1 MTLDGLFPILTIRL
15 SEEEKESMRDV
26 ILLTER
32 EKRLTNLAFILI
44 QKQDPGSKIRFP
56 RKFENQAKYRAFL
69 KPRRRGALLFAV
81 MFFSILPPFSAAYAG
96 GLFDKISEIFNDL
109 HFSKEFSGVPV
120 NSQNMALLEAV
131 RNSDPSP
138 DPRGTNV
145 TIVNDS
151 AILANQAPDQPGGDK
166 LSGVTPAGDQ
176 ISVYV
181 VRKGD
186 TLSAIAKMFG
196 VSANTILWANDI
208 PKGGSVRVG
217 QKLVILPVSGVQ
229 HTVKKGETVAKIA
242 ALYKADADEIRG
254 TNNLEDGENLTAGD
268 IIIIPNGVESEAPSV
283 NPIKN
288 TIKRALSSL
297 VDDTPAVPT
306 SGYFVR
312 PTAGRKTQGLHGHN
326 GIDFHADEGTAVVAA
341 AAGTVVVSM
350 SSGWNGG
357 YGQYIVI
364 QHANGTQTLY
374 AHLSNNIVSAGQE
387 VSQRQLIAYSGST
400 GKSFGPHLHFEVRG
414 GRNPF

>member
-1 MTLDGLFPILTIRL
+1 M
-15 SEEEKESMRDV
+15 
-26 ILLTER
+26 
-32 EKRLTNLAFILI
+32 
-44 QKQDPGSKIRFP
+44 
-56 RKFENQAKYRAFL
+56 
-69 KPRRRGALLFAV
+69 
-81 MFFSILPPFSAAYAG
+81 YAG
-96 GLFDKISEIFNDL
+96 GIFDKISEIFTDL
-109 HFSKEFSGVPV
+109 HFSKEFSGVPI
-120 NSQNMALLEAV
+120 NSQTMALLEAV

-138 DPRGTNV
+138 DSDSTSV

-151 AILANQAPDQPGGDK
+151 AILANLTPDQSESSK
-166 LSGVTPAGDQ
+166 LSGSVSASDQ

-242 ALYKADADEIRG
+242 ALYKADAEEIQG
-254 TNNLEDGENLTAGD
+254 VNNLEDGDSLTIGD
-268 IIIIPNGVESEAPSV
+268 MIIIPNGVELEAPSV
-283 NPIKN
+283 NPIK
-288 TIKRALSSL
+288 TIKRALGSL
-297 VDDTPAVPT
+297 VDSSPSVSTD
-306 SGYFVR
+306 GYFVR
-312 PTAGRKTQGLHGHN
+312 PTAGRKTQGIHGHN
-326 GIDFHADEGTAVVAA
+326 GIDFHASKGTAIIAA
-341 AAGTVVVSM
+341 ATGTVVVSRD
-350 SSGWNGG
+350 SGWNGG

-364 QHANGTQTLY
+364 KHSNGTQTLY
-374 AHLSNNIVSAGQE
+374 AHLSSNIVSEGQQ
-387 VSQRQLIAYSGST
+387 VSQGQLIGYSGAT

>member
-1 MTLDGLFPILTIRL
+1 M
-15 SEEEKESMRDV
+15 E
-26 ILLTER
+26 
-32 EKRLTNLAFILI
+32 
-44 QKQDPGSKIRFP
+44 
-56 RKFENQAKYRAFL
+56 
-69 KPRRRGALLFAV
+69 PRRGGGFFAV
-81 MFFSILPPFSAAYAG
+81 VVLVSTLLSPFVAYAG
-96 GLFDKISEIFNDL
+96 ILSFVGDIFNDL

-120 NSQNMALLEAV
+120 NSQTMALLEAV

-138 DPRGTNV
+138 NPDNGGA
-145 TIVNDS
+145 TIMNNS
-151 AILANQAPDQPGGDK
+151 ALVANPAPDQFGGDRT
-166 LSGVTPAGDQ
+166 SGMTPASDQ

-196 VSANTILWANDI
+196 VSANTIRWSNDI
-208 PKGGSVRVG
+208 PQGNGVKVG

-229 HTVKKGETVAKIA
+229 YTVKKGDTVTKIA
-242 ALYKADADEIRG
+242 TLYKADPDEIRG
-254 TNNLEDGENLTAGD
+254 TNNLEDGDSLTAGD
-268 IIIIPNGVESEAPSV
+268 TIIIPNGIESEAPPV

-288 TIKRALSSL
+288 TIKKALSSL
-297 VDDTPAVPT
+297 VDNIGTPASVST
-306 SGYFVR
+306 DGYFVR

-341 AAGTVVVSM
+341 AAGTVVVSR
-350 SSGWNGG
+350 SDGWNGG

-364 QHANGTQTLY
+364 KHGNGTQTLY
-374 AHLSNNIVSAGQE
+374 AHLSNNIVSEGQE
-387 VSQRQLIAYSGST
+387 VSQGQLIALSGAT